1 MHCSIVILN
10 WNGKRHLQACLPS
23 VCATDYEDFS
33 IWVVDNGSTDDSI
46 PWLREHMS
54 DHVKILALAENTGY
68 AGGYAQALK
77 QIESDVYVL
86 LNSDVEV
93 TPNWL
98 RPAMSAFASNAS
110 LAAVQPH
117 ILDYYNR
124 HKFEYAGA
132 AGGFV
137 DFLGYPFCA
146 GRIFEQI
153 EEDQGQYNSPK
164 SVFWA
169 SGACLFVRS
178 KAYHAVGGLDPIF
191 FAHMEEI
198 DLCWRLQ
205 NAGFQLW
212 QLPES
217 VVYHMGGGTLAYGN
231 PRKTYLNFRNSLIN
245 LQKNLPA
252 SERWLKVG
260 LRMMLDFPAAVK
272 FLLHGSW
279 ADAWAVFRA
288 HMSFY
293 RLQSAIRRSRRAS
306 LSQPKPSR
314 SLNGMFRGS
323 ILWVHV
329 SGHKTGLISF
339 LRRQGL
345 KGATKAPSKPG
356 DKNPDQIQ

>member
-23 VCATDYEDFS
+23 VCATEYENYS
-33 IWVVDNGSTDDSI
+33 IWVADNGSTDDSVS
-46 PWLREHMS
+46 WLKSCMADR
-54 DHVKILALAENTGY
+54 VKILELKENTGY
-68 AGGYAQALK
+68 AGGYARALK
-77 QIESDVYVL
+77 MIEADIYVL

-93 TPNWL
+93 TPHWL
-98 RPAMSAFASNAS
+98 QPVMAAFATHPN
-110 LAAVQPH
+110 LAAIQPH

-124 HKFEYAGA
+124 QKFEYAGA
-132 AGGFV
+132 AGGYV
-137 DFLGYPFCA
+137 DSLGYPFCA

-153 EEDQGQYNSPK
+153 EDDKGQYNNPR

-169 SGACLFVRS
+169 SGACLFVRA
-178 KAYHAVGGLDPIF
+178 KAYHEVGGLDPIF

-205 NAGFQLW
+205 NAGYQLW

-245 LQKNLPA
+245 LQKNVPA
-252 SERWLKVG
+252 NERIWKIP

-279 ADAWAVFRA
+279 GDAWAVFRA

-293 RLQSAIRRSRRAS
+293 RLQPRIRRGRRTSAIV
-306 LSQPKPSR
+306 PKPTT
-314 SLNGMFRGS
+314 SLHGMFQAS

-329 SGHKTGLISF
+329 SGRKKRLNAF
-339 LRRQGL
+339 LRRQEL
-345 KGATKAPSKPG
+345 KDGISIRSKPG
-356 DKNPDQIQ
+356 DKTPSQTH